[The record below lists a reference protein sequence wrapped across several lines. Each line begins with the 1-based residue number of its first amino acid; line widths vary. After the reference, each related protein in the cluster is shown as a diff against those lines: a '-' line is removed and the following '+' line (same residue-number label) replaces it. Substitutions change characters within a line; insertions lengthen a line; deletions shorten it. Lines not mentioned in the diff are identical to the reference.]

1 MSTRPPRVMSR
12 VLIVI
17 AIVVAVFVPPA
28 HVTPDTPRITLASV
42 DVTPRPQIH
51 PTPWGV
57 SDGITWTTA
66 VAWNTADLWIRT
78 YNAAHQHHPRRPSG
92 SRRRSRDPV
101 ECIGSTENGGDYG
114 RSTNPNHFGRYQY
127 DRQTWAANGGDPDHW
142 GSASPDEQD
151 RVFRDTLARYG
162 TAPWRGDGCV

>member
-1 MSTRPPRVMSR
+1 MSR

-17 AIVVAVFVPPA
+17 AIVVAVLVHPA
-28 HVTPDTPRITLASV
+28 HVTPDTPRTSLASV

-51 PTPWGV
+51 PTPWRV
-57 SDGITWTTA
+57 SDGITWTTV

-78 YNAAHQHHPRRPSG
+78 DRAAHQHHPRRPSG
-92 SRRRSRDPV
+92 SRHASGNAV

-114 RSTNPNHFGRYQY
+114 RSTNPTHFGRYQY
-127 DRQTWAANGGDPDHW
+127 DRQTWAANGGDPDTW
-142 GSASPDEQD
+142 GSASPEEQD
-151 RVFRDTLARYG
+151 RVFADTLARYG